1 MSSRRVMTFHNLQR
15 IPEIGRCV
23 QQFQNPAPIVARY
36 LKPSYGQYPF
46 EITTRRGH
54 HAMLNDWMD
63 LTTAWAIFCRQEYSV
78 PRASRTIIDLGATV
92 GYLPSMPP
100 NVLLVLESCPWN
112 RSAIPSPG
120 SSGPLRRTG
129 FRIAFAA
136 FKQRGPLKAEG
147 APLTMIRLLQ
157 VIHVHSCLRKR
168 QKTPWRFP
176 PSVCTTLWAERS
188 MPLAQSPLTC

>member
-78 PRASRTIIDLGATV
+78 PRASRTIIDLGANCGLFAIHAAERALGARILSVEPFGDTFTR
-92 GYLPSMPP
+92 
-100 NVLLVLESCPWN
+100 LVRAIEENRLSDRVCCLQAAGAAES
-112 RSAIPSPG
+112 G
-120 SSGPLRRTG
+120 RRT
-129 FRIAFAA
+129 F
-136 FKQRGPLKAEG
+136 
-147 APLTMIRLLQ
+147 
-157 VIHVHSCLRKR
+157 
-168 QKTPWRFP
+168 
-176 PSVCTTLWAERS
+176 
-188 MPLAQSPLTC
+188 